1 MAFSSKTIFGLLIFI
16 LFIHALATVNFWYWR
31 FPWFDIPMHFF
42 GGFWVAMAFLYFDP
56 KIEILKIN
64 GLKFLT
70 DAAAVLAFVALIGIF
85 WEFFEFISDFLIES
99 KRSGLFQAGAAD
111 TLGDLFFDLVGGASL
126 FVFYKLARKDFLS

>member
-1 MAFSSKTIFGLLIFI
+1 M
-16 LFIHALATVNFWYWR
+16 
-31 FPWFDIPMHFF
+31 
-42 GGFWVAMAFLYFDP
+42 AMAFLYFDP

-70 DAAAVLAFVALIGIF
+70 DAAVVLAFVALIGIF

>member
-1 MAFSSKTIFGLLIFI
+1 MAFSSKTIFSLLIFI

-85 WEFFEFISDFLIES
+85 GNFLN
-99 KRSGLFQAGAAD
+99 LFP
-111 TLGDLFFDLVGGASL
+111 TS
-126 FVFYKLARKDFLS
+126 